1 MTAKLTATSMRRE
14 EAESLLMLEWSERWH
29 SVQVEK
35 DGERGRIAIEGST
48 RGRLAKL
55 VVVSDERFGPDLL
68 RGRGKSIGGDLNV
81 DDEDSKRNFNPL
93 QSLHHCSV
101 AYQSMRHELTSPRR
115 LIPASAI
122 ENTSKNEEDII

>member
-48 RGRLAKL
+48 RGR
-55 VVVSDERFGPDLL
+55 
-68 RGRGKSIGGDLNV
+68 GGW
-81 DDEDSKRNFNPL
+81 
-93 QSLHHCSV
+93 QS
-101 AYQSMRHELTSPRR
+101 
-115 LIPASAI
+115 
-122 ENTSKNEEDII
+122 